1 MEKFVEVYAATDITF
16 AYLMKAQLEDAGIPV
31 QIANENISAAY
42 CVDGMVPRV
51 LVPESYAQQAQEI
64 ITELRQSSHD
74 NADDVDDPLDDTNGL
89 DDGGTD
95 L

>member
-1 MEKFVEVYAATDITF
+1 MENFVEVYAAPDITF
-16 AYLMKAQLEDAGIPV
+16 AYLMKAQLENAGIPV

-64 ITELRQSSHD
+64 IAELRQSSQD
-74 NADDVDDPLDDTNGL
+74 NADDMDDSADDTNEL
-89 DDGGTD
+89 DDGGVAP
-95 L
+95 